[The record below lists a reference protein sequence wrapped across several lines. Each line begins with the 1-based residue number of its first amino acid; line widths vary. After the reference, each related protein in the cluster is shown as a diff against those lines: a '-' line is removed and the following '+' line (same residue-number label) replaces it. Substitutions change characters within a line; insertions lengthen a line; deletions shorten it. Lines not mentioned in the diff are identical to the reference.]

1 MIHILALVL
10 KYILNKCSLIL
21 LWEACFI
28 FISDRNVSSHLVIF
42 KDLDLAKNKIISG
55 FKKKIPFK

>member
-1 MIHILALVL
+1 MVHILTLVL

-28 FISDRNVSSHLVIF
+28 FIPGLNVSSHLVIF
-42 KDLDLAKNKIISG
+42 KDLDLAKN
-55 FKKKIPFK
+55 